1 MERNRKQLYFAIFIF
16 VIAVVGV
23 KMFIDMKVKQSR
35 PGGEQ
40 QVVIA
45 STPLTPGT
53 VITKKALKKKIVPK
67 NYMPVGAVKWNEA
80 DTLIGQ
86 QVSVNVPSGEY
97 ILESYFTAQ
106 RTVSESLSGQIDNK
120 LYRAITLPVDQTNSL
135 ARSIKTG
142 DKIDILF
149 SFSVPQ
155 SSEKMSVVL
164 FQAVPVIATGSYAA
178 SEQEL
183 GTYDDKVKQYGTLT
197 LKLTAQ
203 DAFRLSYARQAGKI
217 GVMLRNAGDS
227 DAVEISPIFGVVDVL
242 EQKDK
247 ERVMQLVKET
257 TASQDVLQ
265 QQIKEIFDTKR
276 KVGNQSAIGN
286 N

>member
-1 MERNRKQLYFAIFIF
+1 MEKSRKQLFFAISVF
-16 VIAVVGV
+16 VVAVLGG
-23 KMFIDMKVKQSR
+23 KMFIDMQIRQSR
-35 PGGEQ
+35 PGGVQ

-45 STPLTPGT
+45 SSSLTPGT
-53 VITKKALKKKIVPK
+53 AITKKALKRKEVPK
-67 NYMPVGAVKWNEA
+67 NYMPVGAIKWSEI

-86 QVSVNVPSGEY
+86 EVSVNVPSGEY

-142 DKIDILF
+142 DRIDILF

-155 SSEKMSVVL
+155 SGEKMSVVL

-217 GVMLRNAGDS
+217 GIMLRNAGDS
-227 DAVEISPIFGVVDVL
+227 DVVEIAPIFGIIDVL
-242 EQKDK
+242 EPKDR
-247 ERVMQLVKET
+247 ERVTQLIKDT
-257 TASQDVLQ
+257 TVNQDVLQ
-265 QQIKEIFDTKR
+265 QQLKEIFDGKR
-276 KVGNQSAIGN
+276 KGANQ
-286 N
+286 